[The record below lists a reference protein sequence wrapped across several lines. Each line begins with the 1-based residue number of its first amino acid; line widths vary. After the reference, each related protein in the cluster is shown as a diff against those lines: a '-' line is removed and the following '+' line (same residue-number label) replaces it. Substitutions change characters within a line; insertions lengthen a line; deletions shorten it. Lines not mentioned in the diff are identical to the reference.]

1 MPKILAIDDKMDNLV
16 TLSALL
22 KNLMPGCAVIT
33 AQSGVEGLGKA
44 RAETPDVVL
53 LDVKMPEMDGFETCR
68 RLKADDV
75 TTHIPVIMITAVKTD
90 PQSRIKGLECGANTF
105 LSKPIDQLELVSQV
119 RVALRIKKS
128 EDDLREER
136 NSREKA
142 VQERADLL
150 AAETA
155 MLAEIG
161 RIISSSLEINE
172 VYEQFAAEV
181 RKLIP
186 FDSLMIN
193 LHDRDKNVLEV
204 TYVSGVE
211 IPARLKGD
219 LIPCKKSVFERITH
233 TRKGLILQPENAGEE
248 IVHEFP
254 TLIQALQAGLNS
266 LIYVPLIS
274 TDRVI
279 GILAFRSK
287 KKRAYT
293 ERDLRLTE
301 RIGIQIAGAIAN
313 ARLFSELKKAD
324 RSLRESEERYRRI
337 TRTITDY
344 IYTVRIE
351 EGRPVETSHS
361 PGCVAV
367 TGYDMEEFAA
377 DPYLWIKMVAPGE
390 QLLIRDQAQRIL
402 SGTETPVIEHRII
415 RKDGVERWIRN
426 TPVPHRNEEGRLT
439 SYDGL
444 VQDITERKQAEEEN
458 LRLAERL
465 QRAEKMEALGTLA
478 GGVAH
483 DLNNVLGIVVGYAGM
498 LLDDVDETSPIR
510 SDLMNIL
517 SGGER
522 AAAIVQDLLTLARRG
537 VANRKVLNLSRFVL
551 DCRNSPE
558 FKLISSYHSSV
569 QIKIDPE
576 PNSLNISGSPVH
588 IGKTLLNLVSN
599 GCEAMPDGGLLTI
612 RTANQYIDKPIHGYD
627 EVREGDY
634 VVLSVSDTGEGIPEN
649 DLKRIFE
656 PFYTKKVMGRSG
668 TGLGLSVVWGTVKDH
683 HGYINVQSEEGKG
696 STFTLYF
703 PVTREE
709 ITADQ
714 AAVPV
719 AEYMGRGE
727 SILIVDD
734 VKGQRELAATMLR
747 RLNYSVT
754 SVSGGEEAVAY
765 LKEHDT
771 DLMVLDMIMDPGMD
785 GLDTYRSVLE
795 IHPGQKAII
804 VSGFSESERVNA
816 AQALG
821 AGAYVKKPYVSEKLG
836 LAVRKELDKFRPQGE
851 ILTSL

>member
-1 MPKILAIDDKMDNLV
+1 MNEISVLTQRIQELEHSESDRK
-16 TLSALL
+16 
-22 KNLMPGCAVIT
+22 
-33 AQSGVEGLGKA
+33 Q
-44 RAETPDVVL
+44 AE
-53 LDVKMPEMDGFETCR
+53 
-68 RLKADDV
+68 
-75 TTHIPVIMITAVKTD
+75 
-90 PQSRIKGLECGANTF
+90 
-105 LSKPIDQLELVSQV
+105 
-119 RVALRIKKS
+119 
-128 EDDLREER
+128 
-136 NSREKA
+136 
-142 VQERADLL
+142 QEI
-150 AAETA
+150 A

-161 RIISSSLEINE
+161 RVISSSLQIDE

-181 RKLIP
+181 RKRIP
-186 FDSLMIN
+186 FDSLMVN

-204 TYVSGVE
+204 TYDSGVA
-211 IPARLKGD
+211 IPARRKGD

-233 TRKGLILQPENAGEE
+233 TKRGLLIQPESAEE
-248 IVHEFP
+248 IAHEFP
-254 TLIQALQAGLNS
+254 TLIQALRAGLNS
-266 LIYVPLIS
+266 LMYVPLIS
-274 TDRVI
+274 ADRVT
-279 GILAFRSK
+279 GVLAFRSEK
-287 KKRAYT
+287 KTAYT
-293 ERDLRLTE
+293 GQDLRLAE
-301 RIGIQIAGAIAN
+301 RIGIQISGAIAN
-313 ARLFSELKKAD
+313 ARLFSELKNMERA
-324 RSLRESEERYRRI
+324 LRGSEERYRRI
-337 TRTITDY
+337 TESITDY
-344 IYTVRIE
+344 IYTVQVE
-351 EGRPVETSHS
+351 DGRPVETSHG

-367 TGYDMEEFAA
+367 TGYAMKEFAA
-377 DPYLWIKMVAPGE
+377 DPYLWIRMVAPGD
-390 QLLIRDQAQRIL
+390 LLLVQDQAQRIL
-402 SGTETPVIEHRII
+402 SGAETPVIEHRII

-426 TPVPHRNEEGRLT
+426 TPVPHCDAEGRLI

-444 VQDITERKQAEEEN
+444 VQDITEKRKTEEEN
-458 LRLAERL
+458 LRLKERL

-498 LLDDVDETSPIR
+498 LLDDADETSPIR

-551 DCRNSPE
+551 DCLNSPE
-558 FKLISSYHSSV
+558 FRMISSYHSSV
-569 QIKIDPE
+569 QIKVDPE
-576 PNSLNISGSPVH
+576 PSILNISGSPVH
-588 IGKTLLNLVSN
+588 IGKTLFNLVSN
-599 GCEAMPDGGLLTI
+599 GCEAMPGGGLLTI
-612 RTANQYIDKPIHGYD
+612 GTANQYIDKPVQGYD

-634 VVLSVSDTGEGIPEN
+634 VVLSVSDTGEGIPAD

-656 PFYTKKVMGRSG
+656 PFYTKKIMGRSG
-668 TGLGLSVVWGTVKDH
+668 TGLGLAVVWGTVKDH

-696 STFTLYF
+696 STFALYF

-734 VKGQRELAATMLR
+734 VKGQRDLAAAMLR
-747 RLNYSVT
+747 KLNYSVT

-765 LKEHDT
+765 LKEHAA

-795 IHPGQKAII
+795 IHPRQKAII

-821 AGAYVKKPYVSEKLG
+821 AGAYVKKPYVGEKLG
-836 LAVRKELDKFRPQGE
+836 LAVRKELDQK
-851 ILTSL
+851 